1 MEKCLLQLTASNFS
15 REIYNAVWSVTGQ
28 SISKLSWSKA
38 LFDIAS
44 LANLHIKYKINQLL
58 GDKRYSSAKLEA
70 PWFKAKKY

>member
-1 MEKCLLQLTASNFS
+1 
-15 REIYNAVWSVTGQ
+15 
-28 SISKLSWSKA
+28 

-44 LANLHIKYKINQLL
+44 VANLHIKYKINPLL